1 VWKGAILA
9 ILINFEEPDDGSE

>member
-9 ILINFEEPDDGSE
+9 ILVDFEKPNDGCE